1 MGEVDISTIGLPDEQ
16 QVLISQQPYLGSLFK
31 SQNGTTWDPSQY
43 EDMKFVIR
51 KAVFNTAPSVG
62 RFFNSE
68 LATGNDEVPT
78 LAVNPI
84 TSLAKKA
91 IVGLGTTIP
100 DTAGLVP
107 GVNIGQF
114 GNLNASATLV
124 NVAGVATVGG
134 PNDITIINP
143 GVGYTPSNAS
153 LTYTDIPMVTQTGEG
168 SGAIGNVTVNNGEIS
183 AITLTNGGKNFAVG
197 DTLGIGTL
205 GLGNGSGAVVSVG
218 LITERNSIC
227 LLYTSD
233 AADE

>member
-1 MGEVDISTIGLPDEQ
+1 M
-16 QVLISQQPYLGSLFK
+16 
-31 SQNGTTWDPSQY
+31 
-43 EDMKFVIR
+43 
-51 KAVFNTAPSVG
+51 
-62 RFFNSE
+62 
-68 LATGNDEVPT
+68 
-78 LAVNPI
+78 
-84 TSLAKKA
+84 
-91 IVGLGTTIP
+91 
-100 DTAGLVP
+100 P

-218 LITERNSIC
+218 LITERNSIVI
-227 LLYTSD
+227 TNIQGSFNSGVGTIRFNN
-233 AADE
+233 